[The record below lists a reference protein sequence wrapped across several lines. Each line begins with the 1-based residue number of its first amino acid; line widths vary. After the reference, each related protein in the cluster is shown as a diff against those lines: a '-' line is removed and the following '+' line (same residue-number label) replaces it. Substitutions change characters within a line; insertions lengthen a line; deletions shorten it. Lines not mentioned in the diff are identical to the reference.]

1 MAPPPPSD
9 AANLAELDLADR
21 ARAGDAAALGELYRR
36 LSGGLCRHA
45 ARMLRDEAAARD
57 VVQEAFLRALT
68 SIAQTRPELHFRAW
82 VYRITINLCL
92 RELTARVRAVPDDV
106 ERRGAPPEDTAPDR
120 GELRRGRVQ
129 AVEAALAALPER
141 QRQLLLLREVEEL
154 RYEEL
159 GEVLGLSLANVKVSL
174 HRARTR
180 FAAELLARQL
190 FAHHAALEG
199 ACEEGRRFR
208 DLGAERE
215 LSRHLEACERCR
227 RGARSALAELVAL
240 APPLPLAPPASWPQ
254 VAGGTSG
261 VEATTTSAAAPASVA
276 IGAGAGL
283 AAGWVVALVLGV
295 LLAAGAATAA
305 LLARPRAELTRSPVS
320 SPRGLPVSAGESVPQ
335 PSAGRTAAGVEGA
348 RAARAT
354 AEPARRR
361 RSRVAGGAR
370 PLERERRTRERIGAP
385 PQVGDPEDAP

>member
-9 AANLAELDLADR
+9 ATNLAELDLADR
-21 ARAGDAAALGELYRR
+21 ARAGDGAALGELYRR

-45 ARMLRDEAAARD
+45 ARMLHDEAAARD

-106 ERRGAPPEDTAPDR
+106 ERRSAPPEGSAPDR
-120 GELRRGRVQ
+120 GELQRGRAR

-159 GEVLGLSLANVKVSL
+159 AEVLGLSLANVKVSL

-180 FAAELLARQL
+180 FAAELLSRQL
-190 FAHHAALEG
+190 LANHAELEV
-199 ACEEGRRFR
+199 ACEEGQRLRER
-208 DLGAERE
+208 GAERD

-227 RGARSALAELVAL
+227 RGARSALSERFAL
-240 APPLPLAPPASWPQ
+240 TPPVPLAPPASWPP
-254 VAGGTSG
+254 ASSGGAPGT
-261 VEATTTSAAAPASVA
+261 EAATASASAPAPVA
-276 IGAGAGL
+276 LGAGAGL
-283 AAGWVVALVLGV
+283 AAGWVVALVAGV

-305 LLARPRAELTRSPVS
+305 LLARPRAEVTTRAPAPRALHRAPAEERSP
-320 SPRGLPVSAGESVPQ
+320 PAEH
-335 PSAGRTAAGVEGA
+335 AAA
-348 RAARAT
+348 
-354 AEPARRR
+354 
-361 RSRVAGGAR
+361 VAGGVRAR
-370 PLERERRTRERIGAP
+370 PAVEPSPRRAPRAAAGKRTLARERPRARVSAP